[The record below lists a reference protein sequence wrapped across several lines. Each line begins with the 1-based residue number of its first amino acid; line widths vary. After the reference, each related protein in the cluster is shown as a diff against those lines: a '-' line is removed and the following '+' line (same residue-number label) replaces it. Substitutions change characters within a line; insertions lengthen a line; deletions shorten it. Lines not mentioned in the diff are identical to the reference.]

1 MSLQDDV
8 YPSVVGKTE
17 TTARR
22 RSDGAAAA
30 ARLSLDLK
38 RRGAAGRKEPSRS
51 EHANAEQQSRIT
63 NSRRVQSDPSVAPT
77 AAAVRS
83 VAPRCFEL
91 CV

>member
-22 RSDGAAAA
+22 RSDGAAA
-30 ARLSLDLK
+30 RLSLDLN